1 MGAAFKRNMHVTAG
15 FFALRFAVC
24 IGVALAYLLVAA
36 AIQYAF
42 VSLLGES
49 TFNYIVGG
57 LLSLVLGILVC
68 SFGGSFIFMFIRGWH
83 VAALAYAKKI
93 YKSGAPAISVG
104 MTVFSKNLVS
114 FGAVYGVRLLV
125 KNLMSRFQDS
135 LWDLLEDVPLL
146 CNLQSFA
153 ESPIVEHMSRA
164 VLDYGFD
171 AAVYYL
177 VRFKPESMEE
187 IPDTIMSGLKKY
199 LCSLPSIMATA
210 IGTYFGFEVLPQVL
224 KVFIILGVLFTQG
237 VCAGILITVLLWPIF
252 YILENAFFKPF
263 TMMMFLTCFAAQ
275 CDKEL
280 DQESSIYKLVTS
292 ILDGEED
299 PENAEEDKPEPK
311 RKKATKKEPV
321 EEVEPEEEE
330 APSEPVKEPE
340 PPPESDAVEEIDLD
354 LDFEGEDA
362 DVPVP
367 QESTRPAQPPDLQ
380 ELLNNFAKS
389 QEAQVAPRVRESTDA
404 PSGKVRDLSAMVKG
418 IDISA
423 LNQGFGFDEINE
435 EGE

>member
-57 LLSLVLGILVC
+57 LLSLMLGILVC

-93 YKSGAPAISVG
+93 YKSGVPAISVG

-177 VRFKPESMEE
+177 VRFKPESVEE

-224 KVFIILGVLFTQG
+224 KVLVILGVLFTQG

-252 YILENAFFKPF
+252 YILENAFFRPF

-280 DQESSIYKLVTS
+280 DQESSIYKLVAS
-292 ILDGEED
+292 ILDGDED
-299 PENAEEDKPEPK
+299 EPEDASEDKPEPK
-311 RKKATKKEPV
+311 RKKAPKEEPAG
-321 EEVEPEEEE
+321 EAEPEEEE
-330 APSEPVKEPE
+330 IPSEPLKEPE
-340 PPPESDAVEEIDLD
+340 LPPDGEAVGEIDLD
-354 LDFEGEDA
+354 LEFEEKEVGT
-362 DVPVP
+362 PVA
-367 QESTRPAQPPDLQ
+367 QESARPVQPPDLQ

-389 QEAQVAPRVRESTDA
+389 QEAQVAPRVHESADA

-423 LNQGFGFDEINE
+423 LNQGFGFDDMNE
-435 EGE
+435 EG